1 MWDEKLFLIFFE
13 RKKEFCFIENNIL
26 QTWMQINYVDKRIC
40 KETTLPQ
47 WFIISSRIS
56 DKCWSTFV
64 PDCGDMTA
72 HWAQKHRPPST

>member
-1 MWDEKLFLIFFE
+1 MWDEKLVLIFFE
-13 RKKEFCFIENNIL
+13 RKKVFFIENNIL
-26 QTWMQINYVDKRIC
+26 QTWIQINYVDKRIC

-56 DKCWSTFV
+56 DNCWSTFF

-72 HWAQKHRPPST
+72 QWAQKHRPPST